1 MHSRYSDGS
10 CTVAELLERVRAAG
24 VSVFS
29 LTDHD
34 TVAGL
39 EEARALAGT
48 LGLTLV
54 SGVEVSTRL
63 EDQELHILGYGVDD
77 ADPEF
82 RARLASQGEARRGRM
97 TQIVARLNE
106 LGVAIVEADVERAA
120 AGAVPGRPH
129 VARALV
135 DRGAVRDTDEA
146 FRRFLGDGC
155 PAQIRKNVPT
165 PREAIAWI
173 HAAGGRAVWAHP
185 LARPVRRPGGF
196 AWLARELKDAGLD
209 GLEEVHPAHF
219 PEARRRIRRVARE
232 LGMSLTGGSDF
243 HGLATPDVSIGS
255 GRGHDRVEASLVDAL
270 LGTPAAAPRKR

>member
-1 MHSRYSDGS
+1 MHSAHSDGS
-10 CTVAELLERVRAAG
+10 WTVAELVQRVHAAG

-39 EEARALAGT
+39 DEARGLAAK

-63 EDQELHILGYGVDD
+63 DDQELHILGYGVDD
-77 ADPEF
+77 RDPLFLE
-82 RARLASQGEARRGRM
+82 RLAAQGEARRGRM
-97 TQIVARLNE
+97 TQIVAKLNQ
-106 LGVAIVEADVERAA
+106 LGVSIVEADVERAA

-135 DRGAVRDTDEA
+135 ARGAVRDTDEA

-155 PAQIRKNVPT
+155 PAQIRKLVPT

-196 AWLARELKDAGLD
+196 AWLVRELKDAGLD

-219 PEARRRIRRVARE
+219 PEARRRIRRAARE
-232 LGMSLTGGSDF
+232 LGLHLTGGSDY
-243 HGLATPDVSIGS
+243 HGLATPDVTIGS
-255 GRGHDRVEASLVDAL
+255 GRGHDRVDAAVVDTL
-270 LGTPAAAPRKR
+270 LGDAAGVPRR